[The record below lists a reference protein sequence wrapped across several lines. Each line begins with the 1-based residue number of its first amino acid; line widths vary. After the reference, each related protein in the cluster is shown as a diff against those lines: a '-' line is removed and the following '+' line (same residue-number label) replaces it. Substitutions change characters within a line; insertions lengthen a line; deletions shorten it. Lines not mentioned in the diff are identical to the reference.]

1 MENQIPESLETNRG
15 CSPIHVYGS
24 NWCGDCLRARR
35 LLDKHGIK
43 YVWID
48 VGQDKQARTFVI
60 ETNHGCCSIP
70 TIVFE
75 DGSILVEPSNQELL
89 QKLGL

>member
-1 MENQIPESLETNRG
+1 MINNNQNSHSAKQG
-15 CSPIHVYGS
+15 SPSILIYGS

-35 LLDKHGIK
+35 LLDKYEIK

-48 VGQDKQARTFVI
+48 VSQDKQARAFVV
-60 ETNHGCCSIP
+60 ETNKGYCSIP

-75 DGSILVEPSNQELL
+75 DGSIMVEPSNQALL
-89 QKLGL
+89 EKLRL